1 MNQYGFVRLTCA
13 SPRTTV
19 ANPPANAAEIV
30 RVLEQVA
37 DSDLVLFPELCVT
50 GYTCADL
57 FGQSALL
64 EAGVRA
70 IGRIAEATAGR
81 AQLVVVGH
89 RSRPATACSIAP
101 S

>member
-1 MNQYGFVRLTCA
+1 MNQFGFVRLTCA

-30 RVLEQVA
+30 RVLDQVA
-37 DSDLVLFPELCVT
+37 DSDVVLFPELCVT

-64 EAGVRA
+64 DAGLR
-70 IGRIAEATAGR
+70 GD
-81 AQLVVVGH
+81 
-89 RSRPATACSIAP
+89 PADRRGDRGPRTACGRRRTDP
-101 S
+101 GR